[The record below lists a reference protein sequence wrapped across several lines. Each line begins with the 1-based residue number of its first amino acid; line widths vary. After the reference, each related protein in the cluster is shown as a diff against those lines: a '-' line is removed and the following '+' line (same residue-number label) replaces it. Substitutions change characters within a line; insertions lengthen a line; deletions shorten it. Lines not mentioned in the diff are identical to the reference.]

1 MSAAADAR
9 TATREPPWL
18 LELEERPYDADFHLA
33 FFIIAALT
41 VYRGGKTI
49 ETREAVTA

>member
-1 MSAAADAR
+1 MDRRTLLHIGAGSA
-9 TATREPPWL
+9 L
-18 LELEERPYDADFHLA
+18 G
-33 FFIIAALT
+33 IIATLT